1 MKKRSRLFIAAA
13 SIVIAISSYR
23 SDKLLTVNY
32 PANVLDL
39 ANWKLNIPLDEDRD
53 GRSDEIKQPKLATYS
68 IDPWFQNNA
77 TNTGVVFRAHC
88 GGITTIG
95 SGYPRS
101 ELREMANNGK
111 SGANWSSDAGTHTME
126 IEQAITHL
134 PNVKPH
140 IVAAQIHDAD
150 DDVIVFRLEGKKLF
164 IDHNGA
170 DGAVLTK
177 NYELGTKFKVRFE
190 VADGPVKSYY
200 NDVLVETYPVH
211 FSGAYFKAGAYVQSN
226 CQGRKKVA
234 GESCDAYGEVVI
246 YKLRVTH
253 Q

>member
-1 MKKRSRLFIAAA
+1 MKKKSRVFLVAALVAFI
-13 SIVIAISSYR
+13 STSYR
-23 SDKLLTVNY
+23 GDSLQAANY

-39 ANWKLNIPLDEDRD
+39 TNWKLNIPLDKNKD
-53 GRSDEIKQPKLATYS
+53 GRSDEIKQPELAAYS
-68 IDPWFQNNA
+68 IAPWFQNNA
-77 TNTGVVFRAHC
+77 TNTGVVFRANC
-88 GGITTIG
+88 GGITTRG

-101 ELREMANNGK
+101 ELREMTNNGR
-111 SGANWSSDAGTHTME
+111 SGASWSSDAGTHIME

-140 IVAAQIHDAD
+140 IVAGQIHDAG

-177 NYELGTKFKVRFE
+177 NYELGAKFNVKFE
-190 VADGPVKSYY
+190 VAAGQVKSYY

-226 CQGRKKVA
+226 CQGHKKVA

-253 Q
+253 Y